1 MNLSSL
7 DLSNILGL
15 KNQRYD
21 GLKALGKA
29 IGRSSGGVLEELRI
43 ASNNLHASAICWLG
57 NALVSCTL
65 RVFDVSDNS
74 IGDDSIFSFI
84 LEILPLKQHVFH

>member
-1 MNLSSL
+1 L
-7 DLSNILGL
+7 DLSNNQILGL

-65 RVFDVSDNS
+65 RVFDGERAERGGVEEDEHTSNY
-74 IGDDSIFSFI
+74 
-84 LEILPLKQHVFH
+84 